1 MNRIIEG
8 YIFDILMNCHGSA
21 GGSIPNRKLFIN
33 KPFSEEPGKRQ
44 IQKEAE
50 YVNKIAA
57 RQSGQKA
64 ETQNQGTDK
73 DQDISQG

>member
-1 MNRIIEG
+1 MDQQEGAYPIENCLLTNR
-8 YIFDILMNCHGSA
+8 
-21 GGSIPNRKLFIN
+21 
-33 KPFSEEPGKRQ
+33 SEEPGKRQ